1 MISLLSIG
9 LFSGLFFSSTFILN
23 RLMSLEGGH
32 WVWSGSLRYG
42 FMVLILLLAL
52 PLLQGL
58 KSTLEIFRMFIQHW
72 LFWTMAGTIGFG
84 GFYSL
89 LCFSAD
95 HAPGWVVAA
104 TWQLTIIA
112 SLFVLMGF
120 GRRFPKKIWLFST
133 IIFAGVL
140 LINAS
145 HVGDDSLQAILFGGL
160 PVLAA
165 AFCYPIGNQLV
176 WEAKTGHRYLP
187 NISSPGLDNPFN
199 KILLLT
205 LGSIPFWLLLILI
218 TNPPPPSRGQLLTTA
233 GVALLSGVLAT
244 GLFFLA
250 RNRAKNSSE
259 LAAVDA
265 TQASE
270 VVFAL
275 IGEMLLFQAPL
286 PGLAAVTGIVLVFS
300 GLYFFIRFQELP
312 TLAIA
317 TLDEFY
323 QAVDTLIVKLR
334 KEAHTESAQELHSLL
349 HEMAWTTS
357 SELLGEL
364 YLALG
369 RLEANYRGPQRGNIA
384 ACRHFAANHRNIL
397 GLG

>member
-1 MISLLSIG
+1 MISLVSIG
-9 LFSGLFFSSTFILN
+9 LLSGLFFSSTFILN

-42 FMVLILLLAL
+42 FMVIILVLAL

-58 KSTLEIFRMFIQHW
+58 KSTQEVFRLFFQHW
-72 LFWTMAGTIGFG
+72 LFWTMAGTVGFG

-120 GRRFPKKIWLFST
+120 GRRFPKKIWLFSAL
-133 IIFAGVL
+133 IFAGVL

-145 HVGDDSLQAILFGGL
+145 HVGDDSLQTIIFGGL

-176 WEAKTGHRYLP
+176 WEAKTGHRHLP
-187 NISSPGLDNPFN
+187 NISSRHLDNPFN

-205 LGSIPFWLLLILI
+205 LGAIPFWLLLIVI
-218 TNPPPPSRGQLLTTA
+218 NNPPPPSQGQLLTTA
-233 GVALLSGVLAT
+233 MVALLSGVLAT

-250 RNRAKNSSE
+250 RNRANNSSE

-275 IGEMLLFQAPL
+275 IGEMLLFQAPF
-286 PGLAAVTGIVLVFS
+286 PGIAAVTGIVLVFS
-300 GLYFFIRFQELP
+300 GLFFFIRFQEKP
-312 TLAIA
+312 AIAFA

-323 QAVDTLIVKLR
+323 QAVETLIVKLR
-334 KEAHTESAQELHSLL
+334 EEAHAEATQELHTLL
-349 HEMAWTTS
+349 HEMAWTTG
-357 SELLGEL
+357 SELLAEL

-369 RLEANYRGPQRGNIA
+369 RLEANYHGPLRDNIA
-384 ACRHFAANHRNIL
+384 ACRHFAANHRKIL